1 VILILALEPQLMSED
16 KANSNVNEKL
26 QLPRLS
32 SILLLSLYF
41 IVLPWSIFAVFGILE
56 NADMELCVASLQA
69 AETITAEELLLNR
82 RSPGTH
88 VTIRNYS
95 TSVSVSNSR
104 DGTWDL
110 STSARIVPEP
120 PVAEETTNAH
130 IYAELSR
137 TTAANVVNSGELS
150 MGNLK
155 PLVSFTR
162 PLPPLDAI
170 VVASDDQDVRI
181 VDTTS
186 LMTSKEIVIRRVL
199 AGLLIFL
206 GFATLVAIVWLHRH
220 RWKTAIKYRS
230 DSL

>member
-1 VILILALEPQLMSED
+1 MSED
-16 KANSNVNEKL
+16 KTNNNANEKS

-41 IVLPWSIFAVFGILE
+41 IVLPWSIIGALTILE
-56 NADMELCVASLQA
+56 NADMELSIASTHA

-88 VTIRNYS
+88 VSIHNYS
-95 TSVSVSNSR
+95 TSVRVSNSS
-104 DGTWDL
+104 DGTLDL
-110 STSARIVPEP
+110 TTGARIDPEP

-137 TTAANVVNSGELS
+137 ATAANVVNSGELS
-150 MGNLK
+150 IGNLK

-170 VVASDDQDVRI
+170 VVASDDQNVRI

-186 LMTSKEIVIRRVL
+186 LMTSTEIVIRRVL

-220 RWKTAIKYRS
+220 RWKTAIKHTS